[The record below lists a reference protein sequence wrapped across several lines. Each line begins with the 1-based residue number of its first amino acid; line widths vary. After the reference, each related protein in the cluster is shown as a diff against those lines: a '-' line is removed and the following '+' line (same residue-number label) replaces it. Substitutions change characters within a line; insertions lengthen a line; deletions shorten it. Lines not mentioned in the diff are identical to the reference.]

1 MDWVAIARSRHIAQA
16 TFMALLL
23 GGFVIWWKVAG
34 DPGPVES
41 VREVPGVVE
50 TVHEKALTIRLE
62 SGQKVRVFRVGE
74 LEAGAPVRLTV
85 TRHAKGDETYV
96 LVNDGTLR

>member
-23 GGFVIWWKVAG
+23 GGFVVWWKVAG

-41 VREVPGVVE
+41 VREVPGFVE
-50 TVHEKALTIRLE
+50 TVHEKALVIRLE
-62 SGQKVRVFRVGE
+62 SGQKVRVFRVGD
-74 LEAGAPVRLTV
+74 LAVGAPVQLTV
-85 TRHAKGDETYV
+85 TRHANGDESYV
-96 LVNDGTLR
+96 LLETRGY

>member
-1 MDWVAIARSRHIAQA
+1 
-16 TFMALLL
+16 MALLL
-23 GGFVIWWKVAG
+23 GGFVVWWKVAG

-50 TVHEKALTIRLE
+50 TVHEKALVIRLA
-62 SGQKVRVFRVGE
+62 SGQKVRVFRVGD
-74 LEAGAPVRLTV
+74 LGTGAPVQLTV
-85 TRHAKGDETYV
+85 TRHANGDESYV